1 MSLSES
7 LPAGALDPAAAALE
21 RVFTAAI
28 LEAGLGIP
36 GRDLPPDIRDM
47 VQRSSAKLA
56 ATVIDLTAPYLT
68 TRTED

>member
-21 RVFTAAI
+21 RVIVPVIQEAIPVAA
-28 LEAGLGIP
+28 
-36 GRDLPPDIRDM
+36 LPPDILEAVR
-47 VQRSSAKLA
+47 RSCMKMA

-68 TRTED
+68 IRTED